1 LVTEIVRSGG
11 RLLAL
16 HVDDWHDVYDI
27 ECETRAA
34 PSRRCATARRQ
45 SL

>member
-1 LVTEIVRSGG
+1 LVTEIVRGG

-16 HVDDWHDVYDI
+16 HVDDWHDVNEI
-27 ECETRAA
+27 ECEPRAA
-34 PSRRCATARRQ
+34 PSHGCATARRQ

>member
-1 LVTEIVRSGG
+1 LTGCVLVTEIVRGG

-27 ECETRAA
+27 E
-34 PSRRCATARRQ
+34 
-45 SL
+45 L